1 MEPNVELITYT
12 PEPDYVVYLAA
23 RTCYSQDI
31 NYDIKY
37 KKYNQEQIEKLLDQ
51 VKKSGHHSVFEHV
64 SFTFA
69 IKNVSRAFLAQVTR
83 HRIGVSFCVSGDTII
98 PSYKSGHGV
107 PKKRTIREIY
117 QWSQDNMK
125 KVYVSQLS
133 LRSVDEVTL
142 SIVPNKVL
150 NVYYNGIQETFQV
163 ITESGRAIRCTL
175 FHQFLTNEGWKRL
188 EELNIGSQIYVNGL
202 DLLDNEEWLR
212 HNYLEL
218 NRTRKEL
225 AEEIGC
231 CEDLVYKAFKKF
243 NIVKQKSDYPNR
255 HGNPNGNLDVLN
267 KYWEDKEHPK
277 GKYHPSYVQ
286 NRDEITNTGGYIEA
300 NRLYR
305 TENMI
310 CEGCNSTSNIEIH
323 HIDKN
328 PKNNDPSNIKFLCS
342 HCHHLHHFHNAQGV
356 MSDRIAYIYPFGFE
370 DVYDLEM
377 KTPYQNY
384 VANGIIVHNSVQS
397 QRFVSMENTDTDEF
411 VYGRYYDNS
420 DMTKNLGDG
429 IYERLYHDALS
440 TYSQLLDLGYKK
452 EEARLVLPN
461 GTPTKMVITM
471 NARELMHYFALR
483 CCKRSQFEHRE
494 VAYKM
499 LKLVKRV
506 APIIFRDAGAS
517 CVQLGYC
524 PEIKGCGSY
533 PTLEQIKEV
542 YNKHKGDNEN
552 E

>member
-83 HRIGVSFCVSGDTII
+83 HRIGI
-98 PSYKSGHGV
+98 
-107 PKKRTIREIY
+107 
-117 QWSQDNMK
+117 
-125 KVYVSQLS
+125 S
-133 LRSVDEVTL
+133 L
-142 SIVPNKVL
+142 
-150 NVYYNGIQETFQV
+150 
-163 ITESGRAIRCTL
+163 
-175 FHQFLTNEGWKRL
+175 
-188 EELNIGSQIYVNGL
+188 
-202 DLLDNEEWLR
+202 
-212 HNYLEL
+212 
-218 NRTRKEL
+218 
-225 AEEIGC
+225 
-231 CEDLVYKAFKKF
+231 
-243 NIVKQKSDYPNR
+243 
-255 HGNPNGNLDVLN
+255 
-267 KYWEDKEHPK
+267 
-277 GKYHPSYVQ
+277 
-286 NRDEITNTGGYIEA
+286 
-300 NRLYR
+300 
-305 TENMI
+305 
-310 CEGCNSTSNIEIH
+310 
-323 HIDKN
+323 
-328 PKNNDPSNIKFLCS
+328 
-342 HCHHLHHFHNAQGV
+342 
-356 MSDRIAYIYPFGFE
+356 
-370 DVYDLEM
+370 
-377 KTPYQNY
+377 
-384 VANGIIVHNSVQS
+384 SVQS

-411 VYGRYYDNS
+411 VYGKYYDNS

-461 GTPTKMVITM
+461 GIPTKMVITM
-471 NARELMHYFALR
+471 NARELMHYFNLR
-483 CCKRSQFEHRE
+483 CCKRTQFEHRE